1 MRGFGDY
8 HYAIRKQK
16 KGEVLDLL
24 NRRGPLTFKNIR
36 KSKKVRTHRQR
47 DYLNELSS
55 EECVKLIE
63 NHYVSTPVTVA
74 DINKIKNGKILKK
87 RAKDWKK
94 GVYNLA
100 RIPKSL
106 KEKQPL
112 RLKFSLRKLDA
123 ERKTIKVLLQDSNEI
138 ITECNKIVR
147 GIDSFNGTGQNHVRN
162 FYQLISGKKFQQVLI
177 NFVEMIVEI
186 ENHSSLYPRL
196 ESQKLE
202 TPYNPHGIKEKFL
215 LRGKLNEKKIERIYE
230 KNLRIQMQC
239 T

>member
-8 HYAIRKQK
+8 HYAIRQQK
-16 KGEVLDLL
+16 KRELL
-24 NRRGPLTFKNIR
+24 RFLKIRGPLTFKNIR
-36 KSKKVRTHRQR
+36 KSKKVRSHTQR

-55 EECVKLIE
+55 EERVKLIE
-63 NHYVSTPVTVA
+63 NHYVATPVTVA

-87 RAKDWKK
+87 EAKDWKK
-94 GVYNLA
+94 EVYNLA

-112 RLKFSLRKLDA
+112 RLKFSLWKLDA
-123 ERKTIKVLLQDSNEI
+123 QRKTIKVLLHDSNEI

-147 GIDSFNGTGQNHVRN
+147 GIDSFNGTGQNHVRD
-162 FYQLISGKKFQQVLI
+162 FSQLISGKKFQQVLT

-186 ENHSSLYPRL
+186 ENHCSLYPRF

-202 TPYNPHGIKEKFL
+202 TPYNTHGIKEKFL